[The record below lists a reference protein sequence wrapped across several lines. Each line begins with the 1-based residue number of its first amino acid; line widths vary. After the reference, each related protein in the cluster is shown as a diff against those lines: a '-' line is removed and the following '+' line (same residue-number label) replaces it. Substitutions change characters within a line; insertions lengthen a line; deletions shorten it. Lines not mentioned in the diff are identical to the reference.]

1 MAFIGTLRN
10 KMGTWVVVFVFVAI
24 SAFVLGD
31 LFSSNSF
38 MFTDDSVGEIAG
50 HTISL
55 NEYQQAVQER
65 EANYMVYFNRQPG
78 DREMPTIREQAWE
91 ILILRHAIE
100 QEFEALGVTVTDD
113 ELVDM
118 ISGKNI
124 SEGIKSSFVNQE
136 TGQFD
141 RSMLAMYI
149 NQIKTLP
156 VNSPDR
162 IQWEIFQRDLKPGRE
177 RLKYENLL
185 LKSVYVTK
193 AEAEN
198 EYRLQ
203 NDVAEIKYLFVPYF
217 SVSDTAIKVSDADLK
232 AYYNKNKE
240 RFKSDH
246 TRDLKY
252 VVYNVIPSANDSLAL
267 KQELNRL
274 VSDFKATQDDSVFAS
289 INSDNAN
296 AFVRYT
302 AANLPTFISLDNLNV
317 GEVVGPFMDTETYK
331 LVKVSA
337 IGKDTVFTARASHIL
352 IRWDD
357 ESAASKKIAK
367 DKAQG
372 ILKDLKAGADF
383 TEKAREFGTDGTASR
398 GGDLGWF
405 STGMMVKPFESAVF
419 NATKKG
425 LLTDVVET
433 DFGYHIIDVTELKDN
448 NYYAVAVIER
458 EILASDAS
466 INEALR
472 SAERFASDLS
482 GIDEFTKRANAEG
495 LIPSDALNI
504 TPAERRI
511 GNLGDA
517 RQIVQWLFR
526 DADKGKVSTVFD
538 LQDRYVVAIM
548 TGEIEKG
555 YKSLDV
561 VKEDITPAVKNE
573 LKGKVIVAK
582 LKGLQG
588 SLDEIAS
595 AYGKDASIYTNSSLK
610 LNSNTITSIG
620 FDPVAIGI
628 AFSLEDGKRSEP
640 YAGENGVSIIETQVK
655 TVAPS
660 IGDYSVYRST
670 LEQGAVNR
678 NSMNISEAIKQNAN
692 IDDKRYKFY

>member
-124 SEGIKSSFVNQE
+124 SEGIKSSFVNQQ

-252 VVYNVIPSANDSLAL
+252 VVYNVIPSADDSLSL

-289 INSDNAN
+289 INSDNTN

-357 ESAASKKIAK
+357 ESAAAKKTAK

-425 LLTDVVET
+425 LLNDVVET
-433 DFGYHIIDVTELKDN
+433 DFGYHIIDVTEVKDN

-458 EILASDAS
+458 EILPSDAS
-466 INEALR
+466 INQALR

-588 SLDEIAS
+588 SLEEIAS

-628 AFSLEDGKRSEP
+628 AFSLEDGKRSSP

-692 IDDKRYKFY
+692 IEDKRYKFY

>member
-55 NEYQQAVQER
+55 SEYQQAVQER

-100 QEFEALGVTVTDD
+100 QEFKALGVTVTDD

-193 AEAEN
+193 AEAES

-217 SVSDTAIKVSDADLK
+217 SVSDTAIKVTDADLK
-232 AYYNKNKE
+232 AYYTKNKE

-252 VVYNVIPSANDSLAL
+252 VVYNVIPSVDDSLAL
-267 KQELNRL
+267 RQELNRL
-274 VSDFKATQDDSVFAS
+274 VADFKATQDDSVFAS

-296 AFVRYT
+296 AYVRYT
-302 AANLPTFISLDNLNV
+302 AANLPTFISLDSLKV
-317 GEVVGPFMDTETYK
+317 GEVIGPFLDAETYK
-331 LVKVSA
+331 LTKVSS

-405 STGMMVKPFESAVF
+405 STGMMVKPFENAVF

-425 LLTDVVET
+425 LLNDVVET

-448 NYYAVAVIER
+448 NYYALAVIER
-458 EILASDAS
+458 EILPSDAS

-482 GIDEFTKRANAEG
+482 GIDDFTVRASEEG
-495 LIPSDALNI
+495 LIPNDALNI

-511 GNLGDA
+511 GNLGEA

-526 DADKGKVSTVFD
+526 DAEKGKVSTVFD
-538 LQDRYVVAIM
+538 LQNQYVVAIM

-555 YKSLDV
+555 YKSLDL

-573 LKGKVIVAK
+573 LKGKIIVNK

-588 SLDEIAS
+588 SLDEIAT

-628 AFSLEDGKRSEP
+628 AFSLEDGKRSTP

-655 TVAPS
+655 TVAPA

-678 NSMNISEAIKQNAN
+678 NSTNISEAIKLNAN
-692 IDDKRYKFY
+692 IEDKRYKFY